1 MLVFQST
8 IWGDD
13 KHNIVYDVDSS
24 HNNIGSDRMKNLI
37 LGTNV
42 PVLVFQ
48 STIWGDNKHNIVY
61 DVGSSHNNI
70 GSDTMKKSD
79 IGN

>member
-1 MLVFQST
+1 M
-8 IWGDD
+8 
-13 KHNIVYDVDSS
+13 
-24 HNNIGSDRMKNLI
+24 

-48 STIWGDNKHNIVY
+48 SAIWGDDKHNIVY

-70 GSDTMKKSD
+70 GSDTMKN
-79 IGN
+79 I